1 MLKPTLLREFITKR
15 DPFFQQNAEAL
26 EVYVTEGQVMAT
38 GTASHSFLYRY
49 KLNVL
54 AMDYPNAFDNLTLP
68 VMAWVRE
75 QQPDLI
81 FNPDKREA
89 GIRFDVDILD
99 NDTADILI
107 VLNVTERVTVEC
119 SGGKDV
125 VTHLPE
131 PVFQPDKIGERRE

>member
-1 MLKPTLLREFITKR
+1 MMLKPKLLREFIAKS

-26 EVYVTEGQVMAT
+26 EVYVTEGQVIAT
-38 GTASHSFLYRY
+38 GTASNSFLYRY

-54 AMDYPNAFDNLTLP
+54 AMDYPNPLDNLTLP
-68 VMAWVRE
+68 VMKWVRE

-89 GIRFDVDILD
+89 GIRFDADILD

-107 VLNVTERVTVEC
+107 VLQVTERVTVD
-119 SGGKDV
+119 SSSGKDV
-125 VTHLPE
+125 ITHLPE
-131 PVFQPDKIGERRE
+131 PKFQPK